1 MSYLHDASPQALD
14 RFAVL
19 IPAWQPEA
27 QLLTLT
33 TSLLDHG
40 FGNVIGPLLACSY
53 QARLF
58 FASWKSGRNRSAS
71 CSLRIASSHCRSA
84 P

>member
-14 RFAVL
+14 RLAVL

-27 QLLTLT
+27 QLLALT
-33 TSLLDHG
+33 TSLLDQG
-40 FGNVIGPLLACSY
+40 FGNVIVVYDGRD
-53 QARLF
+53 AR
-58 FASWKSGRNRSAS
+58 STT
-71 CSLRIASSHCRSA
+71 